1 MFPPIFLCPIL
12 DFHRFH
18 PRVFLDFT
26 ILPSIFFSIS
36 RFHLR
41 FFLDF
46 AILPSIFPRFRKKH
60 GRAAESA
67 ENCGAG
73 RLVGNSQINIIEPL
87 TPLHLYTAV
96 YRKSPLAK
104 FMPRP
109 RGRPCLVAPHALR
122 LNQEKK
128 CWHLILRN
136 YPTVLAPKRIGL
148 AGRPASASLSRP
160 SHCRAMIARGHCAS
174 SVMLIK
180 CTHAHAHL

>member
-1 MFPPIFLCPIL
+1 MPKEGPLI
-12 DFHRFH
+12 
-18 PRVFLDFT
+18 
-26 ILPSIFFSIS
+26 
-36 RFHLR
+36 
-41 FFLDF
+41 
-46 AILPSIFPRFRKKH
+46 KKH
-60 GRAAESA
+60 GSSVKSQHERTSMHRTAV
-67 ENCGAG
+67 
-73 RLVGNSQINIIEPL
+73 RLTL
-87 TPLHLYTAV
+87 LHATPLQRYTAV
-96 YRKSPLAK
+96 YKKSPSAK

-109 RGRPCLVAPHALR
+109 RGRPCLVALHALR